1 MLDLKVLEA
10 LVDEALAKETESTL
24 LEWLSEQRN
33 ANLFS
38 YYGRGDV
45 ESIGYFSHP
54 NFEVSK
60 VGKTDFSS
68 PQESSDIVKSYDNSQ
83 LSIAA

>member
-10 LVDEALAKETESTL
+10 LVDQALSNETESTL
-24 LEWLSEQRN
+24 VEWLSEQRN

-45 ESIGYFSHP
+45 ESIGCFSHR

-60 VGKTDFSS
+60 VGKMDFSS
-68 PQESSDIVKSYDNSQ
+68 PQESHDIVNSYANFG

>member
-54 NFEVSK
+54 NFEVS
-60 VGKTDFSS
+60 TDFSS